1 MLGYYLIRSLDCII
15 GGKPWMYKSGL
26 AQRTRRNQ
34 AWSRLGLTDRMYPR
48 ISTLFGEH
56 YFQLRMIIAPRTLP
70 TSFLSKRTF
79 QLRIVLWYGDTQ
91 TQEPVVNV
99 PSTLI
104 SSVYTVEQ
112 QKNLYNKAMQKTNY
126 KVYQAEREG
135 DARLYFLTATS
146 SKLHL
151 CKVGTKSQEFF
162 QCFLGVGRSY
172 KRYVKRSSKNLI
184 NE

>member
-1 MLGYYLIRSLDCII
+1 
-15 GGKPWMYKSGL
+15 
-26 AQRTRRNQ
+26 
-34 AWSRLGLTDRMYPR
+34 
-48 ISTLFGEH
+48 
-56 YFQLRMIIAPRTLP
+56 MIIAPRTFP

-112 QKNLYNKAMQKTNY
+112 QKNLYNKAMQKANY
-126 KVYQAEREG
+126 KVSQAEREG

-151 CKVGTKSQEFF
+151 CKVGSKSQEFF
-162 QCFLGVGRSY
+162 NAFWGLEEATKGMLKGQA
-172 KRYVKRSSKNLI
+172 KISSMSRFCCVTDPLSN
-184 NE
+184 NREYRTC